1 MPFRLNNR
9 LDIYDVK
16 DQKWREARIVEIKS
30 HGKNN
35 TIKITY
41 RGYSSN
47 YDEWID
53 CSREASRIMEVGSFS
68 NAEGIAKYSQRMR
81 QEIRDREN
89 EIYRALKNI

>member
-9 LDIYDVK
+9 LDIFDVK
-16 DQKWREARIVEIKS
+16 DQVWREARIVEIKS
-30 HGKNN
+30 NGKNN

-41 RGYSSN
+41 RGYCSK

-68 NAEGIAKYSQRMR
+68 NAEGMAKYSQRMR
-81 QEIRDREN
+81 
-89 EIYRALKNI
+89 